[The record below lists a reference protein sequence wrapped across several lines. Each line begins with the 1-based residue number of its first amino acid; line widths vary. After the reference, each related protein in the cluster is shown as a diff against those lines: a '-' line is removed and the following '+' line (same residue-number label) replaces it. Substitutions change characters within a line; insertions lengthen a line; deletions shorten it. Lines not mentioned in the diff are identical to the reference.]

1 MSDSEQRL
9 FFALWPDMRQR
20 ERMRD
25 VITAHAKNVE
35 GRMEFR
41 GNWHV
46 TLAFLGGCPS
56 ALVPTLLER
65 AAGIAV
71 EPFRLRFDRF
81 EYWARPRIACL
92 VPAAVPAE
100 LTSLV
105 ERLNAALLDVGILP
119 EDRAYRP
126 HMTVVR
132 NARSFAAE
140 RLAQPLTVDW
150 SGFELVESI
159 RERGEVRYVPIKQSL
174 SINS

>member
-1 MSDSEQRL
+1 MSDRRL
-9 FFALWPDMRQR
+9 FFALWPDTRQR

-46 TLAFLGGCPS
+46 TLAFLGGCSP
-56 ALVPTLLER
+56 ALVPTLKER
-65 AAGIAV
+65 ASDIAV

-92 VPAAVPAE
+92 VPAAVPGE
-100 LTSLV
+100 LTGLV
-105 ERLNAALLDVGILP
+105 DRLNAMLLDVGILP

-126 HMTVVR
+126 HMTVVK
-132 NARSFAAE
+132 NARSFTAE
-140 RLAQPLTVDW
+140 RLAQPMTVDW
-150 SGFELVESI
+150 SSFELMESV
-159 RERGEVRYVPIKQSL
+159 RERGEVRYLPVK
-174 SINS
+174 